1 MDKLLHNY
9 SSIPVLKRE
18 FYETTIEVRAR
29 IDRYILQ
36 FYVEVFIYTWPN
48 LDADLAKKNADW
60 DRFFEYPTV
69 NIQYLT

>member
-36 FYVEVFIYTWPN
+36 FYVDVFIYTWPN
-48 LDADLAKKNADW
+48 LDADLAKKKPIGIGFSNT
-60 DRFFEYPTV
+60 RPSTS
-69 NIQYLT
+69 NI